1 MTERR
6 QQYFVIAFNL
16 ATILLWAMFV
26 YGFFMRNAIEVPWS
40 VVEIFLLVLTYY
52 AGDKE
57 IRRWHRDHRS
67 RKYRGE
73 FIVAGW
79 IATLALTFLAEALG
93 GGLYGYT
100 VPTHLPL
107 TVGGVV
113 AVYLITQYLK
123 AEYRKEFVAEPDVR
137 ELHHS
142 RVSREQKAKQ
152 PRRGK
157 A

>member
-1 MTERR
+1 MIERR
-6 QQYFVIAFNL
+6 QQYFVITFNF
-16 ATILLWAMFV
+16 ATILLWATFV

-57 IRRWHRDHRS
+57 IRRWHHSHRS

-73 FIVAGW
+73 FMVVGW
-79 IATLALTFLAEALG
+79 VVTLVLTFLAEIFG

-113 AVYLITQYLK
+113 AIYLVTEYLK
-123 AEYRKEFVAEPDVR
+123 AEYRKEFVSEPEVR
-137 ELHHS
+137 EQRKKH
-142 RVSREQKAKQ
+142 Q
-152 PRRGK
+152 RRK
-157 A
+157 RA